1 MKHILLTRFNT
12 LVPSWNTR
20 RHLNHDWLDARFM
33 LFEEVCLPSVAGQTN
48 HNFDW
53 FIFFDSNTP
62 EQYRLKINTLLK
74 KYKFHPIFVDE
85 FNVDSIKTLIAERF
99 LEAGDD
105 MLLTSRLDS
114 DDALATHY
122 IETLQS
128 LASSRRDRVVF
139 NFDCGAV
146 LSTVRGKRS
155 LYEHEDVSNP
165 FANLLEPFKPDFTT
179 VLWVDHTTLASFAEV
194 HHIKEKSMWLQRV
207 HGFNISNRAR
217 GKRIRINAY
226 NDNFPYLLSISAGVK
241 ESDMNI
247 FFDNYI
253 LGPYRKLR
261 DFTITATK
269 KYCKYNERY

>member
-1 MKHILLTRFNT
+1 MSENACMKHILLTRFNT

-128 LASSRRDRVVF
+128 LASSRRDRVVL

-146 LSTVRGKRS
+146 LSTVRGKRY
-155 LYEHEDVSNP
+155 LY
-165 FANLLEPFKPDFTT
+165 
-179 VLWVDHTTLASFAEV
+179 
-194 HHIKEKSMWLQRV
+194 
-207 HGFNISNRAR
+207 
-217 GKRIRINAY
+217 
-226 NDNFPYLLSISAGVK
+226 
-241 ESDMNI
+241 
-247 FFDNYI
+247 
-253 LGPYRKLR
+253 
-261 DFTITATK
+261 
-269 KYCKYNERY
+269 